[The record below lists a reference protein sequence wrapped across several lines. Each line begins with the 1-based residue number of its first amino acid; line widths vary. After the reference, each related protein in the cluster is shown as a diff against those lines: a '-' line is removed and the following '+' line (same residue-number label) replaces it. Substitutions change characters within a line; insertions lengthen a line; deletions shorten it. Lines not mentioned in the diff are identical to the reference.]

1 MKKIIACLIIFL
13 LLFSAVAEN
22 STKAEVIEKLS
33 DIELYQLVY
42 EGIKHWKS
50 YEAGIAINANEKL
63 DKELLETLEQRS
75 FFLNIY
81 KIKLLKILEKEGSLI
96 LFAFVDGFTLP
107 TSGLEKDIE
116 SGRIDRIKLEDAK
129 DIDKDPIMWWDS
141 NILKI
146 YAVEAEKEYQFINY
160 DAFIKWQNEEI
171 DSSLI
176 ARVDFQDFNVWELQ
190 KNTNQEAIFKALKD
204 VLYGRLTGD
213 NKDIYIIENDYE

>member
-1 MKKIIACLIIFL
+1 MKKIIACLVIVL
-13 LLFSAVAEN
+13 LLFSAVGEN
-22 STKAEVIEKLS
+22 STKAEKAS

-50 YEAGIAINANEKL
+50 YEAGIAINGNEKL

-81 KIKLLKILEKEGSLI
+81 KIKILKTLEKEGSLI

-107 TSGLEKDIE
+107 TEGLQKDIE

-129 DIDKDPIMWWDS
+129 DIEKDTIMWWDS

-146 YAVEAEKEYQFINY
+146 YAVETEDGYHFINY
-160 DAFIKWQNEEI
+160 DVFIKWQNEEI

-176 ARVDFQDFNVWELQ
+176 AKVDYQDFNVWELQ
-190 KNTNQEAIFKALKD
+190 KNTNQEAIFKTLKD

-213 NKDIYIIENDYE
+213 NKDIYIIENDFE

>member
-1 MKKIIACLIIFL
+1 MKKIIACLIIVL

-22 STKAEVIEKLS
+22 STKAEKAS
-33 DIELYQLVY
+33 DFELYQLVY

-50 YEAGIAINANEKL
+50 YEKGIAINANEKL

-81 KIKLLKILEKEGSLI
+81 KIKILKTLEKEGSLI
-96 LFAFVDGFTLP
+96 LFAFVDGVTLP
-107 TSGLEKDIE
+107 TSVLEKGIE
-116 SGRIDRIKLEDAK
+116 SGRIDRIKLEDATNF
-129 DIDKDPIMWWDS
+129 DKDPIMWWDS

-146 YAVEAEKEYQFINY
+146 YAVETDTGYQFINY
-160 DAFIKWQNEEI
+160 DVFIKWQNEGI

-176 ARVDFQDFNVWELQ
+176 AKVDYQDFNVWELQ
-190 KNTNQEAIFKALKD
+190 KNTNQEAIFKTLKD

>member
-1 MKKIIACLIIFL
+1 MKKIIACLIIVL

-22 STKAEVIEKLS
+22 STKAEKAS

-50 YEAGIAINANEKL
+50 YEKGIAINANEKL

-81 KIKLLKILEKEGSLI
+81 KIKILKTLEKEGSLI

-107 TSGLEKDIE
+107 TQGLQKDIE
-116 SGRIDRIKLEDAK
+116 SGRVDRIKLEDATN
-129 DIDKDPIMWWDS
+129 IDKDLIMWWDS

-146 YAVEAEKEYQFINY
+146 YAVETDTGYQFINY

-176 ARVDFQDFNVWELQ
+176 AKVDFQDIDIDELQ
-190 KNTNQEAIFKALKD
+190 KSSNQEELFK
-204 VLYGRLTGD
+204 
-213 NKDIYIIENDYE
+213 I

>member
-1 MKKIIACLIIFL
+1 MCLIIFL

-22 STKAEVIEKLS
+22 STKAEKAS

-50 YEAGIAINANEKL
+50 YEKGIAINANEKL

-81 KIKLLKILEKEGSLI
+81 KIKILKTLEKDGSLI

-107 TSGLEKDIE
+107 TEGLQKDIE
-116 SGRIDRIKLEDAK
+116 SGRLDRIKLKDAK
-129 DIDKDPIMWWDS
+129 NIEKDPIMWWDS

-146 YAVEAEKEYQFINY
+146 YAIETDTGYQFINY
-160 DAFIKWQNEEI
+160 DVFIKWQNEGI
-171 DSSLI
+171 DESLV
-176 ARVDFQDFNVWELQ
+176 AKVDFQDFNVWELQ
-190 KNTNQEAIFKALKD
+190 KNTNQEAIFKTLKD

-213 NKDIYIIENDYE
+213 NKDIYIIENDFE

>member
-1 MKKIIACLIIFL
+1 MKKIIVCLIIFL

-22 STKAEVIEKLS
+22 STKAEKAS
-33 DIELYQLVY
+33 DIELYKLVY

-63 DKELLETLEQRS
+63 DKELLGTLEQRS

-81 KIKLLKILEKEGSLI
+81 KIKILKALEKDGSLI

-107 TSGLEKDIE
+107 TEGLQKDIE
-116 SGRIDRIKLEDAK
+116 SGRLDRIKLEDAK
-129 DIDKDPIMWWDS
+129 DIEKDPIMWWDS

-146 YAVEAEKEYQFINY
+146 YAVETEKVYQFINY
-160 DAFIKWQNEEI
+160 DVFIKWQNEGI

-176 ARVDFQDFNVWELQ
+176 AKVDFQDFNVWELQ
-190 KNTNQEAIFKALKD
+190 KNTNQEAIFKTLKD

>member
-22 STKAEVIEKLS
+22 STKAEKAS

-42 EGIKHWKS
+42 EGIKHWKN
-50 YEAGIAINANEKL
+50 YEAGIAINGNEKL
-63 DKELLETLEQRS
+63 DKELLEALEQRS

-81 KIKLLKILEKEGSLI
+81 KIKILKTLEKEGSLI

-107 TSGLEKDIE
+107 TECLQKDIE

-129 DIDKDPIMWWDS
+129 DIEKDPIMWWDS

-146 YAVEAEKEYQFINY
+146 YAVETENEYQFINY
-160 DAFIKWQNEEI
+160 DVFIKWQNEEI
-171 DSSLI
+171 DESLV
-176 ARVDFQDFNVWELQ
+176 AKVDYQDFNVWELQ
-190 KNTNQEAIFKALKD
+190 KNTNQEAIFKTLKD
-204 VLYGRLTGD
+204 MLYGRLTGD